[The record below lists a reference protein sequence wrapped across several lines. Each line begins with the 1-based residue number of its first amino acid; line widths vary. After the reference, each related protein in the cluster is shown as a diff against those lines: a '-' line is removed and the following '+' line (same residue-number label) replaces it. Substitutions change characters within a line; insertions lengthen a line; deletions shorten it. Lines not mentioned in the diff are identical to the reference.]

1 MTIEEFEACLDE
13 NLERPHQVLRENT
26 YQPQAVRRLEIPE
39 RGAPGK
45 TRPLGIDLQSA
56 RPTPACH
63 IMRVAPAPG
72 KDQFAGLDIVE
83 VLSAK

>member
-45 TRPLGIDLQSA
+45 TSHWA
-56 RPTPACH
+56 
-63 IMRVAPAPG
+63 
-72 KDQFAGLDIVE
+72 
-83 VLSAK
+83 